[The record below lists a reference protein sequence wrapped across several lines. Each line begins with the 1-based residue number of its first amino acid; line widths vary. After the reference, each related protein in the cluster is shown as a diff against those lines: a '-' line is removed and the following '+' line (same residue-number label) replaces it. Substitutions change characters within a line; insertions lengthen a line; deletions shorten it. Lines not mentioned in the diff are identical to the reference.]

1 MKRVLDASA
10 FINGYIPEG
19 TENYTVRSVTD
30 EIRDFKSVMVLER
43 ALSDGRLRIIEP
55 DPESMREVE
64 EVAGRS
70 GDAMRLS
77 STDRE
82 VIGLA
87 VSLKKRGGVTVI
99 TDDYTIQNTLRILG
113 IDFSSVLTSGI
124 KETYQW
130 RKICTGCRRV
140 YPQDYQFGE
149 CEICGSEIKKKR
161 YRSRR

>member
-19 TENYTVRSVTD
+19 TENYTVRSVTA
-30 EIRDFKSVMVLER
+30 EIKDFNSVMVLER
-43 ALSDGRLRIIEP
+43 ALSDGRLQIIEP
-55 DPESMREVE
+55 DPESMRKVE
-64 EVAGRS
+64 EVTSRS

-87 VSLKKRGGVTVI
+87 VSLKKGGRVTVI
-99 TDDYTIQNTLRILG
+99 TDDYTMQNTLRILG
-113 IDFSSVLTSGI
+113 IRFQSVLTSGI
-124 KETYQW
+124 KETYHW

-140 YPQDYQFGE
+140 YPQDYELEE

-161 YRSRR
+161 YRSR